1 MAILQNAIL
10 GLAISIF
17 LPLSASAQGDDLRL
31 IDTGWLSD
39 GQRGNGIAMIVVAK
53 ALPEQGL
60 SGFDEIGQN
69 ICNAFAPTVV
79 PFVLEK
85 TGNSDPAFIAL
96 TIRHGTSNFGAYWRE
111 FYRITDGKC
120 GDPF

>member
-1 MAILQNAIL
+1 
-10 GLAISIF
+10 
-17 LPLSASAQGDDLRL
+17 
-31 IDTGWLSD
+31 
-39 GQRGNGIAMIVVAK
+39 MIVVAK

-85 TGNSDPAFIAL
+85 TGKSDPAFIAL
-96 TIRHGTSNFGAYWRE
+96 TIRHGTGNFGAYWRE
-111 FYRITDGKC
+111 FYHLTDGTC
-120 GDPF
+120 GEPF